1 MHFFGCH
8 GLFAPSFQTDKE
20 LQTIN
25 HTEVLQMGHKSKTL
39 HQHKPAKH
47 TGTHPTSIT
56 SSEQEHQ
63 PILAVVIKSDT
74 DGCEQA
80 VCATIAKNTIEGL
93 PVEIIHK
100 GVGDICKTDVMAA
113 ATGSRLVLGFNVQV
127 LPRVAELCK
136 EQNVEVR
143 LYSVIYRLYEDLRE
157 IAATLLP
164 REEEEK
170 ILGKAKIIALFKS
183 TRKGIIIGCEVETGR
198 LQQGDR
204 FRIISAMG
212 PVFSGTIASMHMEKD
227 SISKAMPGQQVG
239 IKIENYKNARI
250 GDLVECYQAVS
261 HGRNRKWQPSGKIL
275 QL

>member
-1 MHFFGCH
+1 
-8 GLFAPSFQTDKE
+8 
-20 LQTIN
+20 
-25 HTEVLQMGHKSKTL
+25 MGHKSKTL

-127 LPRVAELCK
+127 LPKVAELCK